1 MRRKERE
8 MREPAFM
15 HGVLAD
21 ARQMCLAVNAGGAP
35 YIVAVNHVFYKSA
48 LWFHCAA
55 EGRKLDLLRA
65 DPRLGFFAAVD
76 IAQDGTTTRYR
87 SVYGTGRAEIIHDAG
102 LKRDILKAIA
112 GRFEAPCRFPV
123 SPEALAVTA
132 IVRIEIE
139 TLTGKHSRRG
149 EGPNAALKTG

>member
-8 MREPAFM
+8 MRDPAFM

-21 ARQMCLAVNAGGAP
+21 ARQMCLAFNADGAP

-87 SVYGTGRAEIIHDAG
+87 SVCGTGRAEIINDAG
-102 LKRDILKAIA
+102 LKLDILKAVA
-112 GRFEAPCRFPV
+112 ERFNAPCRFPV
-123 SPEALAVTA
+123 SSERLAATT
-132 IVRIEIE
+132 IVRMEIE
-139 TLTGKHSRRG
+139 TLAGKYSRRG

>member
-8 MREPAFM
+8 KRDPAFM
-15 HGVLAD
+15 HSVLAD
-21 ARQMCLAVNAGGAP
+21 ARQMCLAFNSREAP
-35 YIVAVNHVFYKSA
+35 YIVAVNHVFHKGA

-65 DPRLGFFAAVD
+65 DTRLGFFAAVD

-87 SVYGTGRAEIIHDAG
+87 SVYGTGRAEIINDAS
-102 LKRDILKAIA
+102 LRHDILKVIA
-112 GRFEAPCRFPV
+112 KRFEAPCRFPV
-123 SPEALAVTA
+123 SPEELAATT

>member
-8 MREPAFM
+8 MLDPAFM
-15 HGVLAD
+15 RGVLAE
-21 ARQMCLAVNAGGAP
+21 ARQMCFAVNAGGAP
-35 YIVAVNHVFYKSA
+35 YIVAVNHVFYSNA
-48 LWFHCAA
+48 LWFHCAT

-65 DPRLGFFAAVD
+65 DPRVGFFAAAD

-87 SVYGTGRAEIIHDAG
+87 SVYGTGRAEIINDAD
-102 LKRDILKAIA
+102 LKLDILKVIA

-123 SPEALAVTA
+123 PPEKLVATA